1 MRPTFTITAA
11 GKDITQD
18 VTARLVSLDITDTVD
33 ETSDSLTLVLED
45 TSETLAPPASGARLE
60 VSIGYDFR
68 NVRLGSFVVD
78 EVELDGPPDIFSIR
92 ASSTPFVSD
101 RGGKG
106 KAEFTSRK
114 SRSWSGKTIG
124 EIVETIAGECGL
136 TPVVDQSLRD
146 TAVPHID
153 QVAESDAN
161 LLLRIARRYGAVL
174 KPADGRL
181 VIASADG
188 GQTTSGKSL
197 ELTLTRRDE
206 SKYRFKFGGKL
217 QSVTKVKTK
226 VHDYTKAESTE
237 IVADVDKSGGQ
248 FLAPEGASSEQ
259 IDAFYEQI
267 LSDAGSTPETAK
279 ESAKTT
285 AKRISRSKKQIAL
298 EMPGDP
304 MIVAGM
310 HVNLTQF
317 RASISGRYKVISVR
331 HSLSRSGYTTTITGE
346 GAE

>member
-1 MRPTFTITAA
+1 MRPTFSITAA

-18 VTARLVSLDITDTVD
+18 VSSRLVSLDITDTVD

-45 TSETLAPPASGARLE
+45 TTGTLAPPASGARLE

-78 EVELDGPPDIFSIR
+78 EVELDGPPDLFNIT
-92 ASSTPFVSD
+92 ASSTPFVTD

-106 KAEFTSRK
+106 SAEFTSRK

-124 EIVETIAGECGL
+124 DIVSTIAGECGL
-136 TPVVDQSLRD
+136 SPVVDQSIKD
-146 TAVPHID
+146 IVIPHVD

-161 LLLRIARRYGAVL
+161 LLVRIARRYGAVL

-197 ELTLTRRDE
+197 EFTLTPQDV
-206 SKYRFKFGGKL
+206 STYRVKFGGKM
-217 QSVTKVKTK
+217 QSVTKVKVK
-226 VHDYTKAESTE
+226 VHDYSKAQAEE
-237 IVADVDKSGGQ
+237 VVADVDKSGGQ
-248 FLAPEGASSEQ
+248 FLAPEGASGEQ
-259 IDAFYEQI
+259 VDAFYEQI
-267 LSDAGSTPETAK
+267 LADAGTTPETAK
-279 ESAKTT
+279 ETAKTT
-285 AKRISRSKKQIAL
+285 AKRISRSKKQITL
-298 EMPGDP
+298 TMPGNP
-304 MIVAGM
+304 LVVAGM
-310 HVNLTQF
+310 HINLSLF
-317 RASISGRYKVISVR
+317 RAGISGRYKAISVR
-331 HSLSRSGYTTTITGE
+331 HSLSRSGFTTTITGE